1 MSRWL
6 DKSLVITKNTL
17 GSSHVSRGFM
27 MLGKIFDAFVQ
38 ESPVSVMAR
47 GLAER
52 LVDAQTLDGWFAQL
66 DSAQY
71 TRELLFSSLFN
82 LMSQVVCGSRKSVN
96 AAYQSGKEEV
106 GTSIVSVYNKLKGI
120 DVETSAELVR
130 FTAREARSII
140 EELDGALPPLLPGYR
155 CKLLDGN
162 CIEAS
167 EHRIK
172 ELRSLS
178 AGALPG
184 KSLVVLDPA
193 LRLPIDV
200 FPCEDGHAQER
211 SLLEGVLASVMP
223 RDLWIADRNFC
234 TLGFL
239 HGIAGAQAY
248 FVIREHK
255 NLPWQPIAGSRL
267 TPAGKTDTGR
277 VSQQSV
283 EILDES
289 GQALRLRRV
298 RVRLNTP
305 TRDGE
310 RDIYLLT
317 NLPVRNASA
326 RKVAELYRHR
336 WSIETAF
343 QELALHLNSEIN
355 TLGYPRAAL
364 FAFCIALVAY
374 MVMAVVKAAL
384 RSVHGTQTIEQ
395 NFSGYYLADE
405 LSNVYRGMMIAIP
418 APHWTIFGQLTQR
431 ELIEVLQMLAGN
443 VNLSRFQ
450 KHPRGPKKTTTKRKV
465 DPTTPHVST
474 ARLIASRKKRK

>member
-1 MSRWL
+1 
-6 DKSLVITKNTL
+6 
-17 GSSHVSRGFM
+17 M
-27 MLGKIFDAFVQ
+27 MLGEIFDAFVQ

-52 LVDAQTLDGWFAQL
+52 LVDAQTLDAWFEQL

-71 TRELLFSSLFN
+71 TRELLFSSLFS
-82 LMSQVVCGSRKSVN
+82 LMSQVVCGSQKSVN
-96 AAYQSGKEEV
+96 AAYQSAKEQV

-120 DVETSAELVR
+120 DVETSAGLVR
-130 FTAREARSII
+130 FSARQASALI
-140 EELDGALPPLLPGYR
+140 EDLGGALPALLPGYR
-155 CKLLDGN
+155 CKILDGN

-172 ELRSLS
+172 ELRALS

-193 LRLPIDV
+193 LGLPIEV

-211 SLLEGVLASVMP
+211 SLLEGVLATVMP
-223 RDLWIADRNFC
+223 RDLWMGDRNFC
-234 TLGFL
+234 TLRFL
-239 HGIAGAQAY
+239 HGVAGAQAY

-267 TPAGKTDTGR
+267 TPAGKTDTGTL
-277 VSQQSV
+277 SQQSV
-283 EILDES
+283 QILDES
-289 GQALRLRRV
+289 GRALRLRRV
-298 RVRLNTP
+298 RLRLHTP

-317 NLPVRNASA
+317 NLPVRDASA
-326 RKVAELYRHR
+326 RKVAELYRQR

-364 FAFCIALVAY
+364 FGFCVALVAY
-374 MVMAVVKAAL
+374 MVMAVLKAAL
-384 RSVHGTQTIEQ
+384 RSVHGAQTIEQ

-431 ELIEVLQMLAGN
+431 ELIEVLHMLARN

-450 KHPRGPKKTTTKRKV
+450 KHPRGPKKPTTKRKA
-465 DPTTPHVST
+465 DPQHPHVST
-474 ARLIASRKKRK
+474 ARLLASRKKRSP

>member
-374 MVMAVVKAAL
+374 GRNRLSACVM
-384 RSVHGTQTIEQ
+384 S
-395 NFSGYYLADE
+395 
-405 LSNVYRGMMIAIP
+405 
-418 APHWTIFGQLTQR
+418 
-431 ELIEVLQMLAGN
+431 
-443 VNLSRFQ
+443 
-450 KHPRGPKKTTTKRKV
+450 
-465 DPTTPHVST
+465 
-474 ARLIASRKKRK
+474 